1 MPQARFCNMGNRDQ
15 IQQRKGTPQ
24 FELIF
29 GVLLVFLLCLIL
41 LNSKLFAVRN
51 VEVKGNSKVS
61 SEDIILNAGLN
72 SYHNIFKI
80 DNDELSNLILQDF
93 RIASVKIKRQ
103 LPDKIVISVQER
115 TPICLLSYLHNLLI
129 IGEDGLVMSAQ
140 EEAEVVELPVVTGV
154 KLNNIKYGEKVK
166 SSDFQIALEI
176 LKHSDDYLHQV
187 ISEIDLGRFQ
197 LKLDLPGY
205 RHSIKVELG
214 TAENLENKV
223 TNLRSI
229 LLSAELKG
237 KLEQIDLRVSDLPTV
252 ITSKSLKK

>member
-1 MPQARFCNMGNRDQ
+1 MKNQGQVR
-15 IQQRKGTPQ
+15 QRNGTPQ

-29 GVLLVFLLCLIL
+29 GVLLVFLICLIL

-51 VEVKGNSKVS
+51 VEVEGNSKVS

-72 SYHNIFKI
+72 SYHNIFQI
-80 DNDELSNLILQDF
+80 DSDKLKNLILQDL
-93 RIASVKIKRQ
+93 RIASVKINKQ
-103 LPDKIVISVQER
+103 LPDKLLIFVRER
-115 TPICLLSYLHNLLI
+115 TSVCLLSYLQNLLV

-140 EEAEVVELPVVTGV
+140 EEAEVVELPVVTGI
-154 KLNNIKYGEKVK
+154 KLDNVKYGEKVE
-166 SSDFQIALEI
+166 SSDFQTALEI
-176 LKHSDDYLHQV
+176 LKYSDDYLRQV
-187 ISEIDLGRFQ
+187 INEIDLGRFQ

-214 TAENLENKV
+214 SAENLEEKI

-229 LLSAELKG
+229 LLSTDLKG

-252 ITSKSLKK
+252 ITSKSLKKK